1 MESKDQPKQK
11 AALSV
16 HRVER
21 REQSTSATAKL
32 PPVPSKKGTD
42 LSIGGVFLAGAA
54 VGLAIADQPPP
65 GKPAHVHLT
74 LGDDDTSDTMGQ
86 RDCDQARDFER

>member
-16 HRVER
+16 YPMER
-21 REQSTSATAKL
+21 REQSAAATTKL
-32 PPVPSKKGTD
+32 PPEPPKKGAD
-42 LSIGGVFLAGAA
+42 LSIGCVFLAGVA

-74 LGDDDTSDTMGQ
+74 LGDDDTSDTKGQ
-86 RDCDQARDFER
+86 RDCGQARDFER